1 MQQVKTCQN
10 QTKTNNFCIFIN
22 SWIECVQKATFY
34 FGAKVSQ
41 VFSLKYDG
49 NETKTVSEELIQDLR
64 TSFEYLIKE
73 ADWMDEGKNIL
84 KRRAICQEYDQA
96 NPLIFLCES
105 FTQIH
110 PAPPPSQSLS

>member
-1 MQQVKTCQN
+1 MQQVETCQN
-10 QTKTNNFCIFIN
+10 QTKTNIFSVFITFLSFDIRLIIHHY

-64 TSFEYLIKE
+64 TSFEYLIKD
-73 ADWMDEGKNIL
+73 ADWMDEGKN
-84 KRRAICQEYDQA
+84 
-96 NPLIFLCES
+96 N
-105 FTQIH
+105 
-110 PAPPPSQSLS
+110 

>member
-1 MQQVKTCQN
+1 MTQQVKTCQN
-10 QTKTNNFCIFIN
+10 QTKTNIFSVFISSFDSFRLIFLVHHY

-64 TSFEYLIKE
+64 TSFEYLIKD
-73 ADWMDEGKNIL
+73 ADWMDEGKNIS
-84 KRRAICQEYDQA
+84 K
-96 NPLIFLCES
+96 
-105 FTQIH
+105 
-110 PAPPPSQSLS
+110 

>member
-1 MQQVKTCQN
+1 MQQVETCQN
-10 QTKTNNFCIFIN
+10 QTKTNIVSVFILLLHHY

-64 TSFEYLIKE
+64 TSFEYLIKD
-73 ADWMDEGKNIL
+73 ADWMDEGKNIS
-84 KRRAICQEYDQA
+84 KRRAI
-96 NPLIFLCES
+96 
-105 FTQIH
+105 
-110 PAPPPSQSLS
+110 

>member
-1 MQQVKTCQN
+1 MQQVETCQN
-10 QTKTNNFCIFIN
+10 QTKTNIFSVFILLHHY

-64 TSFEYLIKE
+64 TSFEYLIKD
-73 ADWMDEGKNIL
+73 ADWMDEGKNIS
-84 KRRAICQEYDQA
+84 K
-96 NPLIFLCES
+96 
-105 FTQIH
+105 
-110 PAPPPSQSLS
+110 

>member
-10 QTKTNNFCIFIN
+10 QTKTNIYGGIFHFHVLRY

-49 NETKTVSEELIQDLR
+49 NETKTISEELIQDLR
-64 TSFEYLIKE
+64 TSFEHLIKD
-73 ADWMDEGKNIL
+73 ADWMDEGKNMSE
-84 KRRAICQEYDQA
+84 K
-96 NPLIFLCES
+96 
-105 FTQIH
+105 
-110 PAPPPSQSLS
+110 